1 VAVLDSQLQQAVML
15 HRQGRLAPARML
27 YEQILQVAPGHFHA
41 LHLLGVIAAAT
52 GDPGKAA
59 ALIGRALEIVP
70 DDAPAHNNRGAA
82 LHALGNYDAALVSY
96 DRAAALDPTYADPL
110 YNRGNLFKDLRRWEE
125 AVASYDVAISR
136 RQDYAAAYCNR
147 GICLAELERLDV
159 ALASYDRAIALQPA
173 YPAVFYN
180 RGNVLCALRRWR
192 EAVESYDRA
201 ILLQPEYAEA
211 HANRAF
217 PLKELAR
224 GAEALASCDR
234 AVALNPKLKEAHV
247 NRAGVLL
254 AMRRTNEAIA
264 SYDRAIAAHPADASA
279 YVNRAMARLL
289 AGDFAGGWSDYEWR
303 WQDAT
308 RWIIEEKRSFGQPLW
323 RGQEPLRDRTILLQS
338 EQGYGDMI
346 QFCRYATLVADLGA
360 VVLLEAPPALA
371 GLLQSVAGVTRVLIR
386 GEPLPPFDYYCPLL
400 SLPSAMKTNLATIPA
415 AVPYLEPGDDCRRR
429 WRERL
434 GERRAC
440 RVGLVWSGGFRSS
453 RPELW
458 SANER
463 RNLPLAAF
471 GALDATGVEFYSLQK
486 GQPAESE
493 VAGLSAGNWRG
504 PEIRDLTSEIRDF
517 ADTAAFIEQLDLVI
531 SVDTATA
538 HLAGA
543 LGKPVWILNRYDGC
557 WRWLLDRGDS
567 PWYPTARLYRQ
578 ERAGDW
584 ASVVER
590 VNADLA
596 AFCVSP

>member
-1 VAVLDSQLQQAVML
+1 VLDSKLQQAVML
-15 HRQGRLAPARML
+15 HRQGHLAPARML
-27 YEQILQVAPGHFHA
+27 YEQILQVAPQHFHA
-41 LHLLGVIAAAT
+41 LHLLGVVAAAT
-52 GDPGKAA
+52 GDPAQAA

-82 LHALGNYDAALVSY
+82 LHALGHWDAALACY
-96 DRAAALDPTYADPL
+96 DRAAALDPKYADPL
-110 YNRGNLFKDLRRWEE
+110 YNRGNLFKDLSRWEE
-125 AVASYDVAISR
+125 AVASYDLAICR
-136 RQDYAAAYCNR
+136 RQEYAEAFCNR
-147 GICLAELERLDV
+147 GICLAALERLDA
-159 ALASYDRAIALQPA
+159 ALASYDRTIALQAAHPA
-173 YPAVFYN
+173 AFYN
-180 RGNVLCALRRWR
+180 RGNVLCKLRRWQ

-201 ILLQPEYAEA
+201 IRLQPGYAEA

-224 GAEALASCDR
+224 IEEALGSCDR
-234 AVALNPKLKEAHV
+234 AVALNPKFKEAHV

-254 AMRRTNEAIA
+254 SMKRTDEAIA
-264 SYDRAIAAHPADASA
+264 SYDQAIALDPADASA

-303 WQDAT
+303 WWDT
-308 RWIIEEKRSFGQPLW
+308 SRWIIEEKRSFSQPLW
-323 RGQEPLRDRTILLQS
+323 LGGEPLRGRTILLHS
-338 EQGYGDMI
+338 EQGYGDTI
-346 QFCRYATLVADLGA
+346 QFCRYATLVAGLGA
-360 VVLLEAPPALA
+360 VVLLETPPALA
-371 GLLQSVAGVTRVLIR
+371 GLMHSVAGVAQVIVK
-386 GEPLPPFDYYCPLL
+386 GAPLPPFDYHCPLL
-400 SLPSAMKTNLATIPA
+400 SLPLAMKTSLSTIPA
-415 AVPYLEPGDDCRRR
+415 AVPYLEPGEDHRRR

-434 GERRAC
+434 GARRAR
-440 RVGLVWSGGFRSS
+440 RVGLVWSGGFRPS

-463 RNLPLAAF
+463 RNIPLAVL
-471 GALDATGVEFYSLQK
+471 GALDAADVEFYSLQK

-493 VAGLSAGNWRG
+493 VAALSACNWRG
-504 PEIRDLTSEIRDF
+504 PKMRDLTRDIRDF
-517 ADTAAFIEQLDLVI
+517 GDTAAFIEQLDLVI

-557 WRWLLDRGDS
+557 WRWLLERSDS

-584 ASVVER
+584 VGVVER